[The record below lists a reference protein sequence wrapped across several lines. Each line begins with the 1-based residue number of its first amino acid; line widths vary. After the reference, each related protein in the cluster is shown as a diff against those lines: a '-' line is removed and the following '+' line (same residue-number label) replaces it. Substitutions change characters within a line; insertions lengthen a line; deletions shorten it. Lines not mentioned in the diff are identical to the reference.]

1 MIAVIWAKS
10 PHDGVHHAFS
20 VEVMAKAV
28 ERGYAEARCSH
39 TAPSEGLVRVT
50 APETPL
56 CALCAYTVGE
66 ELADAG
72 GDPWRWGMEPGDV
85 R

>member
-10 PHDGVHHAFS
+10 PHDGVHHAFP
-20 VEVMAKAV
+20 VEAMAHAA

-39 TAPSEGLVRVT
+39 TVPSEGLGRVA
-50 APETPL
+50 APTIPL
-56 CALCAYTVGE
+56 CAVCAYTVGE

-72 GDPWRWGMEPGDV
+72 GDPGRLGTY
-85 R
+85 